1 MLWVLREEKTTETQ
15 RLKYS
20 RRLYFSR
27 ETTEFLID
35 ISGLRINNIWENVK
49 HISAK
54 KAGT

>member
-1 MLWVLREEKTTETQ
+1 MLWVIREEKTTETQ